1 MRPVKILYA
10 ESDAEHAY
18 LTAYNLRQNNYD
30 VTQCSDGISC
40 LETFRNE
47 PFDVCILDLVLS
59 GMDGTRVS
67 EAMRKTHPAIP
78 VCFLFPTENS
88 RRPKQKNHQSEI
100 LVKPFSVDELI
111 LKIEMLLLRSKN
123 PVGSGSTMYS
133 IGRLLFNSSSCLLY
147 NGREKIIL
155 TPREAE
161 LLKFF
166 LDNKERVLKRDQ
178 ILAALWGHDDYFMG
192 RNLDEFIARLRRILS
207 DEKHVHIE
215 KLNGIGFRYSEK
227 AI

>member
-10 ESDAEHAY
+10 ESDAAHAY
-18 LTAYNLRQNNYD
+18 LTAYNLGQNNYE
-30 VTQCSDGISC
+30 VTQCSDGVSC
-40 LETFRNE
+40 LETFRSE
-47 PFDVCILDLVLS
+47 PFDVCILDLVLP

-78 VCFLFPTENS
+78 VCFLSSTEDA
-88 RRPKQKNHQSEI
+88 RRPKTKILQSDLLI
-100 LVKPFSVDELI
+100 KPFSVDELI
-111 LKIEMLLLRSKN
+111 LKIEMLLARSKN
-123 PVGSGSTMYS
+123 PVGGGSALYS

-178 ILAALWGHDDYFMG
+178 ILTALWGHDDYFMG
-192 RNLDEFIARLRRILS
+192 RSLDEFIGRLRKILS

-215 KLNGIGFRYSEK
+215 KLHGIGFRYSEK
-227 AI
+227 TV